1 MPLVRQVDDRVFEL
15 VKDRLT
21 GLSRGGM
28 ASKLRAARM
37 VTLAG
42 ENAIVASGREPDS
55 LLRIFAGEPLGTLFI
70 AHGKSLSPRKRWIGF
85 SAQSRGELSIDDGAV
100 LAVTAKGRSLLA
112 TGIRRVKG
120 TFDKGDV
127 VELLDRDNRI
137 IGRGL
142 SNYSSDDLQRIRGL
156 SSKEFADIIE
166 HVPYEEVIHRDNLM
180 VLDPP
185 KDS

>member
-1 MPLVRQVDDRVFEL
+1 LVREVDDATFDL

-28 ASKLRAARM
+28 SSKLKAARM

-42 ENAIVASGREPDS
+42 ENAIVASGREPET
-55 LLRIFAGEPLGTLFI
+55 LLRLFAGHAIGTLFI

-85 SAQSRGELSIDDGAV
+85 SAQCKGELVLDDGAIE
-100 LAVTAKGRSLLA
+100 AIGRKGRSLLA

-120 TFDKGDV
+120 TFSKGDAV
-127 VELLDRDNRI
+127 WLVDARERQV
-137 IGRGL
+137 GRGL

-156 SSKEFADIIE
+156 SSREFGDILG

-185 KDS
+185 AVAD